1 MPVVF
6 RHLGI
11 RFFFF
16 SNAGRPREPIDVHA
30 SRSDVEA
37 KLWLTPEVRVAKSVG
52 FSRREQAE
60 LVRLVE
66 ARRDEFM
73 RTWHEHFGDDGSL

>member
-6 RHLGI
+6 RHLRI

-16 SNAGRPREPIDVHA
+16 SNEGRPREPAHVHA
-30 SRSDVEA
+30 SRSDADA
-37 KLWLTPEVRVAKSVG
+37 KLWLTPEVRVAESVG

-60 LVRLVE
+60 LVRVVE
-66 ARRDEFM
+66 ARRDEIM
-73 RTWHEHFGDDGSL
+73 RTWHEHFGDDDSV